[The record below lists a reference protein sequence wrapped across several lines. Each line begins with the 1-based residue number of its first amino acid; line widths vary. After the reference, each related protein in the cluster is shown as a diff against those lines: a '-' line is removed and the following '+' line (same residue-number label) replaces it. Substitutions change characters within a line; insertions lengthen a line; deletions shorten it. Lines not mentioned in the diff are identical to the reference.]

1 MYLLKFLEHPSFK
14 KNKFKTILNGIVLF
28 ILIIFNKNKI
38 ISIFNDNKKFFFKFM
53 PLKKGDGSRGLFIYR
68 ENYEPLLQNYHNLLK
83 KNDVVLD
90 IGANQGIYSLAFAKL
105 IGENGKVIAIEPF
118 KQMNN
123 YFKDNIRLNGFQN
136 IEIIEK
142 VVSDNI
148 GYEEIDF
155 GSGIVSA
162 SIVRN
167 FKNSVKQKV
176 ESTTVDEICKNLD
189 RLDFIKIDIEGA
201 ELKALKGAEK
211 TLNNHKPKLSLEVDQ
226 HSFEHIN
233 SFLEK
238 YGYKPYIF
246 EGQNLIHITNITKEY
261 PTMIFKTN

>member
-1 MYLLKFLEHPSFK
+1 MYLLKFLNHPSFK
-14 KNKFKTILNGIVLF
+14 KNKLKTILNGIVLF
-28 ILIIFNKNKI
+28 ILIIFKKNKI
-38 ISIFNDNKKFFFKFM
+38 ISICKDNRKFLFKFM
-53 PLKKGDGSRGLFIYR
+53 PLRKGDGTRGLFIYR

-105 IGENGKVIAIEPF
+105 IGESGRVIALEPF
-118 KQMNN
+118 KEMNN
-123 YFKDNIRLNGFQN
+123 YFKHNIKINGFQN

-142 VVSDNI
+142 VISDNI

-167 FKNSVKQKV
+167 FKNSVKKKV
-176 ESTTVDEICKNLD
+176 ESTTIDEICKNFD
-189 RLDFIKIDIEGA
+189 KLDFIKIDIEGA
-201 ELKALKGAEK
+201 ELKALKGAKE
-211 TLNNHKPKLSLEVDQ
+211 TLGLHKPKLSLEVDQ
-226 HSFEHIN
+226 YSFEKIN
-233 SFLEK
+233 TFLKE

-246 EGQNLIHITNITKEY
+246 HDQNLIEITKISKEY